1 MDMKLV
7 RAKEL
12 SAIIQSSG
20 KCNLLEKFGAI
31 MLYNQMIEE
40 KIKNLIV
47 FSNKENHVHSKI
59 NLDSLTFGKLLEK
72 FDEYVIK
79 TRAYNELSHSLNE
92 CRIFRNALVHKI
104 FNIEYFFDIVEIA
117 DELIKAQEKI
127 IDDLDLYKIEVE
139 K

>member
-7 RAKEL
+7 REKEL

-20 KCNLLEKFGAI
+20 KCNLLEKFGAV
-31 MLYNQMIEE
+31 MLYNRIIEE

-47 FSNKENHVHSKI
+47 FSNKENYVHLKI

-79 TRAYNELSHSLNE
+79 TKAYDKLS
-92 CRIFRNALVHKI
+92 
-104 FNIEYFFDIVEIA
+104 
-117 DELIKAQEKI
+117 
-127 IDDLDLYKIEVE
+127 
-139 K
+139 

>member
-20 KCNLLEKFGAI
+20 KCN
-31 MLYNQMIEE
+31 
-40 KIKNLIV
+40 
-47 FSNKENHVHSKI
+47 
-59 NLDSLTFGKLLEK
+59 LLEK